1 MSPSSLRDAMRG
13 AAVALFLILAFAAVA
28 VAADVHE
35 KIRVAVGHLEI
46 VQSPEDVRTV
56 AIADPDIADAA
67 VGSARTVLVTAKAA
81 GSTNLVVYNEGGRY
95 KVYDIEV
102 YLYNAKKQV
111 LLHCTVAEVTGDA
124 IRELGLDAYGAG
136 TSNNKH
142 LDGTLVGG
150 VFNSKITP
158 GTQNPLDGTTP
169 FSFTQSTTDIVLR
182 YLRNDG
188 RLGFEAAFQALETQ
202 GAIRTLANPS
212 LLATSGEE
220 ASFLA
225 GGEFAYQVVVG
236 TGGAATPSIAFKEF
250 GVRLHFTPFVQ
261 EDGSIRLKVAPE
273 VSEPDYTRAILGIPP
288 LNSRKAS
295 TLVTLNA
302 GEYLAIGGLKDTRT
316 NKLHRRIPILG
327 QIPLLGALFS
337 YDRTETTTRDLLVIV
352 SPELVEPGTSMPALP
367 TDKPERR

>member
-1 MSPSSLRDAMRG
+1 MSPSSLRDVMRG
-13 AAVALFLILAFAAVA
+13 AAVALFLTLAFAAA
-28 VAADVHE
+28 AAAADVHE

-67 VGSARTVLVTAKAA
+67 VGSARTVLVTAKAP

-95 KVYDIEV
+95 KVYDVEV

-111 LLHCTVAEVTGDA
+111 LLHCTIAEVTDDA
-124 IRELGLDAYGAG
+124 IRELGLDFIGAG
-136 TSNNKH
+136 QTNNRNV
-142 LDGTLVGG
+142 DGTLFGG
-150 VFNSKITP
+150 LYNSKITP
-158 GTQNPLDGTTP
+158 GVQAPLDPTKP
-169 FSFTQSTTDIVLR
+169 FTFDNATDIALR

-188 RLGFEAAFQALETQ
+188 RLGFEAALKALETK
-202 GAIRTLANPS
+202 GALRTLANPS
-212 LLATSGEE
+212 LLTTSGEK
-220 ASFLA
+220 ASFLS

-236 TGGAATPSIAFKEF
+236 TGLGAAPSIAFKEF
-250 GVRLHFTPFVQ
+250 GVRLEFTPFVQ

-273 VSEPDYTRAILGIPP
+273 VSEPDYTRSILGVPP

-302 GEYLAIGGLKDTRT
+302 GEYLVIGGLKDTRT
-316 NKLHRRIPILG
+316 NKLNRRIPILG

-337 YDRTETTTRDLLVIV
+337 YERKETVTKDLLVV
-352 SPELVEPGTSMPALP
+352 VTPELVEAGTTMPALP
-367 TDKPERR
+367 TDTPAKR

>member
-1 MSPSSLRDAMRG
+1 MSPSSLRDVMRG
-13 AAVALFLILAFAAVA
+13 AAVALFLALAFAATA

-35 KIRVAVGHLEI
+35 KLRVAVGHLEI

-67 VGSARTVLVTAKAA
+67 VGSARTVLVTAKAP

-95 KVYDIEV
+95 KVYDVEV

-111 LLHCTVAEVTGDA
+111 LLHCTVAEVSDGA
-124 IRELGLDAYGAG
+124 IRELGLDVIGAG
-136 TSNNKH
+136 QTNNKYV
-142 LDGTLVGG
+142 DGTLGGG
-150 VFNSKITP
+150 VYNSKITP
-158 GTQNPLDGTTP
+158 GEQDPLDPANP
-169 FSFTQSTTDIVLR
+169 FKFVQGSTDIVLR

-188 RLGFEAAFQALETQ
+188 RLGFEAAIRALESK

-212 LLATSGEE
+212 LLTTSGEK
-220 ASFLA
+220 ASFLS

-250 GVRLHFTPFVQ
+250 GVRLNFTPFVQ

-273 VSEPDYTRAILGIPP
+273 VSEPDWTRSVLGIPP
-288 LNSRKAS
+288 LNTRKAE

-302 GEYLAIGGLKDTRT
+302 GEYLVIGGLKDTRT
-316 NKLHRRIPILG
+316 NKLSRRIPILG

-337 YDRTETTTRDLLVIV
+337 YERKETTTKDLMVIV
-352 SPELVEPGTSMPALP
+352 TPELVEAGTTMPALP
-367 TDKPERR
+367 TDRPERR

>member
-1 MSPSSLRDAMRG
+1 MSPSSLRDVMRG
-13 AAVALFLILAFAAVA
+13 AVVALFLTSAFAAVA

-67 VGSARTVLVTAKAA
+67 VGSARTVLVTAKAP

-95 KVYDIEV
+95 KVYDVEV

-111 LLHCTVAEVTGDA
+111 LLHCTVAEVTSDA
-124 IRELGLDAYGAG
+124 IRELGLDALGAG
-136 TSNNKH
+136 VTDNKH
-142 LDGTLVGG
+142 LDGYLGGG
-150 VFNSKITP
+150 VFNTKLLQGTNNPTNP
-158 GTQNPLDGTTP
+158 GTPLTFD
-169 FSFTQSTTDIVLR
+169 QTTDIVLR
-182 YLRNDG
+182 YLRNDN
-188 RLGFEAAFQALETQ
+188 RLGFEAAIKALETQ

-261 EDGSIRLKVAPE
+261 EDNSIRIKVAPE

-337 YDRTETTTRDLLVIV
+337 YDRTETTTKDLLVIV
-352 SPELVEPGTSMPALP
+352 SPELVEPGAEKPALP
-367 TDKPERR
+367 TDKPEKK